1 MHAMNIIAARNLACP
16 IDTLELVK
24 QVNHYQ
30 CANGHCFDIAR
41 QGYVNLLPVQHKKSK
56 NPGDSKA
63 MVQARTRFLDAGFYQ
78 PIAQQLSEI
87 IFQQLSHISEASHC
101 VFDAGCGEGYYLQ
114 QVIEA
119 AAQLDDDTPVSF
131 VAMDISKPAIIDA
144 SKRSKQVSWIVG
156 TNSQPPFLPQS
167 VDLIFCVF
175 GFQSFAGFKKVLKPG
190 GKLILVEPGTKH
202 LQELRAI
209 IYAEPSAEKPA
220 HQADSD
226 KDYSLIDK
234 QNLQFEIHL
243 NSNVQI
249 RDLLSMTPHLFRAS
263 SEGKTSIENMDS
275 LSLSTDI
282 IFSVFEYNP
291 ANSFSIDQEATG
303 FSRD

>member
-1 MHAMNIIAARNLACP
+1 MNIIAAHNLACP
-16 IDTLELVK
+16 IDNLELLK
-24 QVNHYQ
+24 QENHYR

-78 PIAQQLSEI
+78 PIAQQLSKI
-87 IFQQLSHISEASHC
+87 IFQQLSGISAESHC
-101 VFDAGCGEGYYLQ
+101 IFDAGCGEGYYLQ

-119 AAQLDDDTPVSF
+119 AGERDDDTPVAF

-175 GFQSFAGFKKVLKPG
+175 GFQSFAGFKKILKPG
-190 GKLILVEPGTKH
+190 GKLILVEPGSKH

-209 IYAEPSAEKPA
+209 IYTEPAAEKPS
-220 HQADSD
+220 HQADCE
-226 KDYSLIDK
+226 KDYNLIDT
-234 QNLQFEIHL
+234 QTLQFQIHL
-243 NSNVQI
+243 NSNEQI
-249 RDLLSMTPHLFRAS
+249 RDLLNMTPHLFRAS
-263 SEGKTSIENMDS
+263 SEGKTCIENMDS

-282 IFSVFEYNP
+282 IFRVFEYNP
-291 ANSFSIDQEATG
+291 AASLSTDYLF
-303 FSRD
+303 